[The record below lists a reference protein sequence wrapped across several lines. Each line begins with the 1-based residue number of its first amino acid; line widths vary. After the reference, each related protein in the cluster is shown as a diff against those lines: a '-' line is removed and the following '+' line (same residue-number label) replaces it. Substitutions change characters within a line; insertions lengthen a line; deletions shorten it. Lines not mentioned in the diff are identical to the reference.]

1 MHDCA
6 WVVVAAMLASVIGVG
21 AGSAPAAMPVIAA
34 ATARSEAPAVQ
45 PRGERAAPALAVF
58 QSRHYEV
65 AHNIDARE
73 ARGVAHHMDLV
84 FGEYERRLSSFG
96 TRNARRI
103 RLYVLDSYDDYLAH
117 LAANEVN
124 GMGTGGIFF
133 VRGGEAGLATYA
145 DGQTRRRMLGVLQHE
160 GFHQFAFVRISS
172 DLPPWVNEGLAEYFE
187 QAVLVRTRFRI
198 GQASRA
204 KIERLQRAIEEDAT
218 FSFEAMLAMSSAEW
232 GGRVNAS
239 DPRAGTMYDQAWS
252 MVHFLIHARNG
263 RFASMFE
270 GYLRALSQG
279 LQREQAFERAFGTDD
294 IASFEGAWREYVLEL
309 EPDPLSTVV
318 DNLEMLT
325 PMIRDLH
332 GRGEHPATVD
342 ELRAMLAASGLV
354 IRRFDGGFVR
364 EVRADDPALF
374 EIPEPAR
381 RTRPASIEPLPGR
394 NGEPLGLEVRG
405 LEATVRLVWRRD
417 GDAWVGEIEFR

>member
-1 MHDCA
+1 
-6 WVVVAAMLASVIGVG
+6 MLALAMGG
-21 AGSAPAAMPVIAA
+21 AAGSAARVAPAALMADGGG
-34 ATARSEAPAVQ
+34 PAGQ
-45 PRGERAAPALAVF
+45 PRGEREAPSLATF
-58 QSRHYEV
+58 QSRHYDV

-84 FGEYERRLSSFG
+84 FDEYERRLSSFG
-96 TRNARRI
+96 TRNARRV
-103 RLYVLDSYDDYLAH
+103 RLYLLDSYDDYLAH
-117 LAANEVN
+117 LASNEVN

-204 KIERLQRAIEEDAT
+204 KIERLQRAIEEDAI
-218 FSFEAMLAMSSAEW
+218 FSFEAMLAMTSAEW

-252 MVHFLIHARNG
+252 MVHFLIHARSG

-270 GYLRALSQG
+270 AYLRALSQG

-294 IASFEGAWREYVLEL
+294 IASFEEAWREYVLEL
-309 EPDPLSTVV
+309 EADPLSTVV

-332 GRGEHPATVD
+332 GRGEHPATVE
-342 ELRAMLAASGLV
+342 ELKEMLAASSLV

-364 EVRADDPALF
+364 EVRASDPDLF
-374 EIPEPAR
+374 VIPEPAR

-394 NGEPLGLEVRG
+394 SGEPLGLEVRG

-417 GDAWVGEIEFR
+417 GEAWVGEIEFR

>member
-1 MHDCA
+1 MHA
-6 WVVVAAMLASVIGVG
+6 RSRFLVATLALGVG
-21 AGSAPAAMPVIAA
+21 GASGAVAPARAA
-34 ATARSEAPAVQ
+34 HNAAGLAHAAPGFQ
-45 PRGERAAPALAVF
+45 PRGDRQPPALSTF

-65 AHNIDARE
+65 AHNIDARD
-73 ARGVAHHMDLV
+73 ARAIAHHMDLV
-84 FGEYERRLSSFG
+84 FDEYERRLSSFG

-103 RLYVLDSYDDYLAH
+103 RLYLLDSYDDYLAH
-117 LAANEVN
+117 LAASEVN

-198 GQASRA
+198 GQASRS
-204 KIERLQRAIEEDAT
+204 KIERLQRAIEQGQT
-218 FSFEAMLAMSSAEW
+218 FSFEAMLAMGSSEW

-270 GYLRALSQG
+270 SYLRALSQG
-279 LQREQAFERAFGTDD
+279 LQRDQAFERAFGTDD
-294 IASFEGAWREYVLEL
+294 IASFEEAWREYVLEL

-325 PMIRDLH
+325 PMILELH
-332 GRGEHPATVD
+332 GRAERPATVG
-342 ELRAMLAASGLV
+342 ELQEMLAASGLV
-354 IRRFDGGFVR
+354 IRRFDAGFVR
-364 EVRADDPALF
+364 EVRASDPSLF
-374 EIPEPAR
+374 EVPEPER
-381 RTRPASIEPLPGR
+381 QTRPIAIEPIPPR

-417 GDAWVGEIEFR
+417 GEAWVGEIEFR